1 MKTSRY
7 QSEIVT
13 LKKIEHRGRPIILM
27 QFYNREDWLKKVK
40 TIPGVRY
47 TRTHGSYFLENNNK
61 ALEAFEALE
70 LPFIVYKQA
79 QRNTTDTKGHAQ
91 GVLSAQ
97 HTPFIEAQKSA
108 SISGLTDKS
117 TQSVTDISNANIG
130 DIEVVLSNNHFII
143 TLKYSKEHVKKIKKI
158 NKVWWDTKAKKWICR
173 ASLYNLEK
181 LQEYFSCWRDTQYQ
195 EIETILLTIQKPSK
209 VTLYALPD
217 RKKEV
222 FVEVSGFKKV
232 ISPIHKLTNRY
243 YDKQLERWVIPYDTK
258 VIQRLKEDYLQYDI
272 TVTDR
277 LASTDTPYK
286 PKPNSNKDR
295 LRKLISKFKNDD
307 QQSAYRIS
315 SRMMAERYSWS
326 TISAYTVA
334 VVKYNQWL
342 GNKTKLDDT
351 TQEHITNYT
360 IFLSGQKLSSSY
372 MNIQISALKYLFTKV
387 YPKNSLD
394 VRMID
399 RPKTRFRLPRIL
411 SQKEVLRM
419 IEVTTNI
426 KHRNILYAIYSSGLR
441 LTELINLKIQ
451 DINYDR
457 RQIIV
462 RAGKG
467 KKDRSVMLS
476 DHLAEVLRAYF
487 HQHKPV
493 TYLFES
499 FIPGKQYS
507 TTSIQKVVKSAAKKA
522 QITQKVTPHVLRHCF
537 ATHLHDRGISIA
549 SIQELL
555 GHKDIKTTLIYTH
568 ISTQSLNNIV
578 SPLDEMIQKKKP

>member
-1 MKTSRY
+1 
-7 QSEIVT
+7 
-13 LKKIEHRGRPIILM
+13 
-27 QFYNREDWLKKVK
+27 
-40 TIPGVRY
+40 
-47 TRTHGSYFLENNNK
+47 
-61 ALEAFEALE
+61 
-70 LPFIVYKQA
+70 
-79 QRNTTDTKGHAQ
+79 
-91 GVLSAQ
+91 
-97 HTPFIEAQKSA
+97 
-108 SISGLTDKS
+108 
-117 TQSVTDISNANIG
+117 VTDISNANIG